1 MEAKVRDPRRDE
13 HDPRTI
19 PQLLGDFTRDTMAL
33 IQDELALAR
42 SEANEKIT
50 QVTRGMS
57 SMAAGG
63 AVLFA
68 AFLVLLQAAVIGLAE
83 IMDSDL
89 QWLSPL
95 IVGVVVA
102 IIGWAMLAAGRKRV
116 QAENLKPQR
125 TMDEARRDRD
135 FVKERM
141 Q

>member
-1 MEAKVRDPRRDE
+1 MEAKVRGPRRDE
-13 HDPRTI
+13 HDPRSI

-42 SEANEKIT
+42 SEANEKIS
-50 QVTRGMS
+50 QVIRGMS

-68 AFLVLLQAAVIGLAE
+68 ALLVLLQAAVIGLAQFME
-83 IMDSDL
+83 SGWE
-89 QWLSPL
+89 WLSPL
-95 IVGVVVA
+95 IVGLIVAVV
-102 IIGWAMLAAGRKRV
+102 GWAMLAAGRKRV

>member
-1 MEAKVRDPRRDE
+1 MEAKVRDPRRDD
-13 HDPRTI
+13 HASRSI

-42 SEANEKIT
+42 SEANEKIS

-68 AFLVLLQAAVIGLAE
+68 AFLVLLQAAVIGLAQFME
-83 IMDSDL
+83 SGWE
-89 QWLSPL
+89 WLSPL
-95 IVGVVVA
+95 IVGLIVAVV
-102 IIGWAMLAAGRKRV
+102 GWAMLAAGRKRV

-125 TMDEARRDRD
+125 TIDEARRDRD